1 MKKKYVKALENR
13 EINSRTGEI
22 WKIDDVPS
30 IWKAQVEDQIAA
42 DGYTILI
49 DGTVEKINEEE

>member
-13 EINSRTGEI
+13 EINSRTDEI

-30 IWKAQVEDQIAA
+30 IWKAQVIAQIET
-42 DGYTILI
+42 DGYEILD
-49 DGTVEKINEEE
+49 DGTVDKTE